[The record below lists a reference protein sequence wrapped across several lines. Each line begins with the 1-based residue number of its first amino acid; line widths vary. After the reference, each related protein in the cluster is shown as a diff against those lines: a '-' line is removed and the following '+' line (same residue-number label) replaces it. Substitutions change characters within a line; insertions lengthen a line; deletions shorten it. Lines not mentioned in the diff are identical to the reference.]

1 VNDAVTA
8 GREVSAAGQ
17 PLIAVRG
24 VVKTFGAV
32 KALRGVDLEVL
43 AGEVHALIGENG
55 AGKSTLGRV
64 VAGVVRPDDGV
75 IELLGSRVN
84 YRGPREALADGIAL
98 LSQETT
104 LVSMRSVLENV
115 FLGREASGRFGGLR
129 RSKMYAEFR
138 RLQDLTGFSFD
149 PDVPVGS
156 LRIAQQQQ
164 VELLR
169 TISLGSRLIVMDE
182 PTAALTADESE
193 RLLDTLRA
201 LVARGIA
208 VIYVSHS
215 IDEILAIADRITVM
229 RDGAVSWAG
238 PASGQTH
245 DRLVTAMLG
254 RQLEAVQTGS
264 GLRDGAPVAVSVE
277 GLSVPGVL
285 HDISFEIRSGEVLG
299 VAGLM
304 GSGQSE
310 LAHALFGALGRVQG
324 TVRLDGR
331 IVRYRRPRQ
340 AIADGVSLLPQSR
353 RDQGLVL
360 DRPVSE
366 NISLM
371 HLDAVAR
378 AGIVRRKAEME
389 VVSRLID
396 DLSIRVAHPGMYCG
410 SLSGGNQQKV
420 LFAKLLTRPPKLLL
434 LDEPTRGVDVGAKA
448 AIYTL
453 IAELARRGAAI
464 LLVSSDLGEVLRLS
478 DRIITMKA
486 GRVVGEV
493 PREGATEEVVM
504 RVAFTSEGSVA

>member
-1 VNDAVTA
+1 
-8 GREVSAAGQ
+8 
-17 PLIAVRG
+17 
-24 VVKTFGAV
+24 
-32 KALRGVDLEVL
+32 
-43 AGEVHALIGENG
+43 
-55 AGKSTLGRV
+55 
-64 VAGVVRPDDGV
+64 
-75 IELLGSRVN
+75 
-84 YRGPREALADGIAL
+84 
-98 LSQETT
+98 
-104 LVSMRSVLENV
+104 
-115 FLGREASGRFGGLR
+115 
-129 RSKMYAEFR
+129 
-138 RLQDLTGFSFD
+138 
-149 PDVPVGS
+149 
-156 LRIAQQQQ
+156 
-164 VELLR
+164 
-169 TISLGSRLIVMDE
+169 
-182 PTAALTADESE
+182 
-193 RLLDTLRA
+193 
-201 LVARGIA
+201 
-208 VIYVSHS
+208 
-215 IDEILAIADRITVM
+215 
-229 RDGAVSWAG
+229 
-238 PASGQTH
+238 
-245 DRLVTAMLG
+245 
-254 RQLEAVQTGS
+254 
-264 GLRDGAPVAVSVE
+264 
-277 GLSVPGVL
+277 VL

-324 TVRLDGR
+324 TIRLDGQV
-331 IVRYRRPRQ
+331 VRHRRPRQ
-340 AIADGVSLLPQSR
+340 AIAEGISLLPQSR

-453 IAELARRGAAI
+453 IGELARRGTAI

-486 GRVVGEV
+486 GRVAGEV
-493 PREGATEEVVM
+493 PREEATEEAVM